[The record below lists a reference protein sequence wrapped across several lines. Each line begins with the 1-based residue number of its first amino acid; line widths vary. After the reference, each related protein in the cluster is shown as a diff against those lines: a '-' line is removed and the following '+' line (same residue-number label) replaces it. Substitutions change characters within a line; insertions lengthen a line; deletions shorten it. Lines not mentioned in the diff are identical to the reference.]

1 MLQGSPKQGK
11 REAPNQC
18 RESVRYMDQ
27 VIRVSTKMQEE
38 EVASTE
44 TPGAQTLRRGL
55 SILKLLARYQP
66 AGLRISDI
74 GRRLGLTK
82 ATAVRLTQALVD
94 ERFVIHDAATRCY
107 RLGPETFAVGLA
119 AEPGYALQ
127 RLATASLR
135 ALALE
140 TGDWVFFSVVQGL
153 EAICI
158 SRETGDMPI
167 PPDALRLG
175 DRHPLGVG
183 AGGLAILA
191 SLPDDEVET
200 ALRVNGRYI
209 DEHFPKSSV
218 AVIRQLLG
226 ETRERGYSIIPG
238 IVAPGYWALG
248 VPLLQAD
255 GRPVAA
261 IVLVASE
268 SRLHPTRRAVL
279 GERMLR
285 IAHDLMSRAAQDV
298 SP

>member
-1 MLQGSPKQGK
+1 MVHD
-11 REAPNQC
+11 EA
-18 RESVRYMDQ
+18 
-27 VIRVSTKMQEE
+27 
-38 EVASTE
+38 AAE

-66 AGLRISDI
+66 SGLRISDI
-74 GRRLGLTK
+74 GRRLGLNK

-94 ERFVIHDAATRCY
+94 ERFVVHDAATRYY

-119 AEPGYALQ
+119 AEPGYVLQ
-127 RLATASLR
+127 RLATPSLR

-140 TGDWVFFSVVQGL
+140 TGDWVFFSVVQGF

-191 SLPDDEVET
+191 ALPDDEVE
-200 ALRVNGRYI
+200 AAMRANGRYI
-209 DEHFPKSSV
+209 DERFPKSSV
-218 AVIRQLLG
+218 AVIRKMVG
-226 ETRERGYSIIPG
+226 ETRERGYAIIPG
-238 IVAPGYWALG
+238 IVAPGYWAIG
-248 VPLLQAD
+248 VPLVQHD

-268 SRLHPTRRAVL
+268 SRLHPTRRSAL

-285 IAHDLMSRAAQDV
+285 ISREVMERAAEDLAA
-298 SP
+298 

>member
-1 MLQGSPKQGK
+1 MKKDS
-11 REAPNQC
+11 AT
-18 RESVRYMDQ
+18 S
-27 VIRVSTKMQEE
+27 
-38 EVASTE
+38 AE

-66 AGLRISDI
+66 DGLRISDI
-74 GRRLGLTK
+74 GRRLDLNK

-94 ERFVIHDAATRCY
+94 ERFVIHNANSRCY
-107 RLGPETFAVGLA
+107 CLGPETFAVGLA

-127 RLATASLR
+127 RMATASLR

-140 TGDWVFFSVVQGL
+140 TGDWVFFSVVQGF

-191 SLPDDEVET
+191 ALPDDEMEA
-200 ALRVNGRYI
+200 ALRVNGREI
-209 DEHFPKSSV
+209 DERFPKSSV
-218 AVIRQLLG
+218 EVIRLLIG
-226 ETRERGYSIIPG
+226 ETRERGYSVIPG

-268 SRLHPTRRAVL
+268 TRLHPTRRAVL
-279 GERMLR
+279 GERMLGISR
-285 IAHDLMSRAAQDV
+285 DLMSRARQESGAD
-298 SP
+298 

>member
-1 MLQGSPKQGK
+1 MTATELT
-11 REAPNQC
+11 PN
-18 RESVRYMDQ
+18 
-27 VIRVSTKMQEE
+27 
-38 EVASTE
+38 E

-66 AGLRISDI
+66 AGLRVSDI
-74 GRRLGLTK
+74 GRRLGLSK
-82 ATAVRLTQALVD
+82 ATAVRLTQTLVD
-94 ERFVIHDAATRCY
+94 ERFVVHDEATRSY

-119 AEPGYALQ
+119 AEPSYTLQ
-127 RLATASLR
+127 RMAMASLR

-140 TGDWVFFSVVQGL
+140 TGDWVFFSVVQGF

-191 SLPDDEVET
+191 ALPDEEVEI

-209 DEHFPKSSV
+209 DEHYPKSPV
-218 AVIRQLLG
+218 AVIRDLVAQ
-226 ETRERGYSIIPG
+226 TRERGYAIIPG

-248 VPLLQAD
+248 IPLLQRD

-285 IAHDLMSRAAQDV
+285 MSHDVMNRAEQGSSA
-298 SP
+298 

>member
-1 MLQGSPKQGK
+1 MNEQ
-11 REAPNQC
+11 
-18 RESVRYMDQ
+18 
-27 VIRVSTKMQEE
+27 
-38 EVASTE
+38 EVAPAE

-55 SILKLLARYQP
+55 SILKLLARNQP
-66 AGLRISDI
+66 GGLRISDI
-74 GRRLGLTK
+74 GRRLGLNK
-82 ATAVRLTQALVD
+82 ATAVRLTQTLAD
-94 ERFVIHDAATRCY
+94 ERFVVHDAATRCY
-107 RLGPETFAVGLA
+107 RLGPETFAIGLA
-119 AEPGYALQ
+119 AEPSYALQ
-127 RLATASLR
+127 RLATDSLR

-140 TGDWVFFSVVQGL
+140 TGDWVFFSVVQGF
-153 EAICI
+153 EVICI

-191 SLPDDEVET
+191 ALPDDEVEI

-209 DEHFPKSSV
+209 DEHFPRSSV
-218 AVIRQLLG
+218 SVIRELVAQ
-226 ETRERGYSIIPG
+226 TRQRGYAIIPG

-248 VPLLQAD
+248 VPLLQRD

-261 IVLVASE
+261 VVLVASE

-285 IAHDLMSRAAQDV
+285 ISHDLMSRAVQDSR
-298 SP
+298 SPALS

>member
-1 MLQGSPKQGK
+1 MKK
-11 REAPNQC
+11 DRA
-18 RESVRYMDQ
+18 
-27 VIRVSTKMQEE
+27 
-38 EVASTE
+38 ASAE

-66 AGLRISDI
+66 DGLRISDI
-74 GRRLGLTK
+74 GRRLDLNK

-94 ERFVIHDAATRCY
+94 ERFVIHNANTRCY
-107 RLGPETFAVGLA
+107 CLGPETFAVGLA

-140 TGDWVFFSVVQGL
+140 TGDWVFFSVVQGF

-191 SLPDDEVET
+191 ALPDDEVEA
-200 ALRVNGRYI
+200 ALRVNGRDI
-209 DEHFPKSSV
+209 DERFPKSSV
-218 AVIRQLLG
+218 AVIRPLIG
-226 ETRERGYSIIPG
+226 ETRERGYSVIPG

-268 SRLHPTRRAVL
+268 TRLHPTRRAVL
-279 GERMLR
+279 GERMLGISR
-285 IAHDLMSRAAQDV
+285 DLMSRTRQESAAD
-298 SP
+298 

>member
-1 MLQGSPKQGK
+1 MV
-11 REAPNQC
+11 C
-18 RESVRYMDQ
+18 YMDHRP
-27 VIRVSTKMQEE
+27 RVSTETCDDGL
-38 EVASTE
+38 ATE

-55 SILKLLARYQP
+55 AILKLLAREQP
-66 AGLRISDI
+66 AGLRISEI
-74 GRRLGLTK
+74 GRRVGLNK

-94 ERFVIHDAATRCY
+94 ERFVVHDPATRCY

-127 RLATASLR
+127 RLATSSLR

-140 TGDWVFFSVVQGL
+140 TGDWVFFSVVQGV

-158 SRETGDMPI
+158 SRETGHMPI

-191 SLPDDEVET
+191 VLPDEEVDT
-200 ALRVNGRYI
+200 ALAINGRFI
-209 DEHFPKSSV
+209 DERWPKSSV
-218 AVIRQLLG
+218 KVIRRLLA
-226 ETRERGYSIIPG
+226 ETRERGYSVIPG

-248 VPLLQAD
+248 VPLLQSD

-261 IVLVASE
+261 IVLVSTE
-268 SRLHPTRRAVL
+268 GRLHPTRRAVL
-279 GERMLR
+279 GARMLQ
-285 IAHDLMSRAAQDV
+285 IARELMERAQDGA
-298 SP
+298 PP

>member
-1 MLQGSPKQGK
+1 MDHVTRVSPKMNDDPAGLG
-11 REAPNQC
+11 
-18 RESVRYMDQ
+18 
-27 VIRVSTKMQEE
+27 
-38 EVASTE
+38 E

-55 SILKLLARYQP
+55 SILKLLARNQP

-74 GRRLGLTK
+74 GRRVGLSK
-82 ATAVRLTQALVD
+82 GTAVRLTRTLVD
-94 ERFVIHDAATRCY
+94 ERFVVHDPATRCY

-119 AEPGYALQ
+119 AEPSYALQ
-127 RLATASLR
+127 RLATSSLR

-140 TGDWVFFSVVQGL
+140 TGDWVFFSVVQGF

-191 SLPDDEVET
+191 ALPDDEVEI

-218 AVIRQLLG
+218 AVIRQLISQ
-226 ETRERGYSIIPG
+226 TRERGYSIIPG

-248 VPLLQAD
+248 VPLLQRD
-255 GRPVAA
+255 GRPLAA

-285 IAHDLMSRAAQDV
+285 ISHDLMSRAGQD
-298 SP
+298 SAA